1 MCLTKEP
8 ETKILIVPKLKELTK
23 KLLNVQS
30 IIWCIKKE
38 VSSINEFYS
47 NLNIHEE
54 LLRHYYTVRPNK
66 DVSKTRKKKVKE
78 LQEVP
83 IVYLKKSSDSVPAF
97 KSTTDK
103 MEFEDSLDF
112 ISLAKYD
119 DPALV
124 HKKSP
129 FPSYRPLKV
138 KKIIGNK
145 DRKSKNS

>member
-1 MCLTKEP
+1 MTLTKDP
-8 ETKILIVPKLKELTK
+8 ETKIIIVPKLKEVTK
-23 KLLNVQS
+23 KLLNVSS

-38 VSSINEFYS
+38 VSSFAEFYS
-47 NLNIHEE
+47 SLNTHEE

-66 DVSKTRKKKVKE
+66 DVSVRRKKKVKE
-78 LQEVP
+78 LKEVP

-97 KSTTDK
+97 KSNNDK

-124 HKKSP
+124 QKKSP

-145 DRKSKNS
+145 DRKSKSS